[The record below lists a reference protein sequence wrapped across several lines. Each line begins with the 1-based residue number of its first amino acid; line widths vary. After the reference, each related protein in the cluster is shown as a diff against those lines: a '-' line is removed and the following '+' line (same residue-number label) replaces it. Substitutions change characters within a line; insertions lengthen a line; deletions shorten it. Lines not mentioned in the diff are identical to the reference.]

1 MPREVFIMR
10 IRVNGKTYESTEK
23 TVEQSKILGAAV
35 IGATVLFGF
44 MSAVYFAVNALVAF
58 GIV

>member
-1 MPREVFIMR
+1 MKIR
-10 IRVNGKTYESTEK
+10 IGEKTYESTEK

-44 MSAVYFAVNALVAF
+44 MSAVYLAVNALVAF

>member
-1 MPREVFIMR
+1 MKIR
-10 IRVNGKTYESTEK
+10 IGEKTYESTEK

-35 IGATVLFGF
+35 ISATVLFGF
-44 MSAVYFAVNALVAF
+44 MAAVYFAVNALVAF